1 MRFYSLLL
9 SSLLL
14 AAGPAAAQMQMP
26 AMDLSQPSSKPKAAP
41 PNGSRPSQAKPS
53 GEEMPSMDLTGPTP
67 VMRKGPP
74 VPPVPN
80 PDSSLVMPGLKIS
93 GKALSRERID
103 IVARFLKDG
112 RYPEAALSAYG
123 AMKEAGDPAQVA
135 ELEYLLAKSLYRM
148 KMYHS
153 ALHYFSNVLARGSE
167 GPFFRPSLEWLF
179 FISRKTVDENI
190 VLDDVARYRNV
201 AFPKRYQNEFTYLLA
216 RYYMLRSTALF
227 SAGDLNE
234 GREAL
239 KTTRQLAEMVPRTT
253 PYFAKARFLA
263 GTAAYQQAEI
273 GIIPGGTAPPDSLAV
288 ALEDFKEVVRVTN
301 PRDPNAIRDWRSREL
316 AFMNLARIHYEARQN
331 RAAVYYYGKVPRGG
345 DQWLEALYEE
355 AWAYYRIGDY
365 ERALGNMITLHAPFF
380 RDEYFPESLTVK
392 AIIYYENC
400 RYGEAR
406 SVIDDFEKFYGPVED
421 ELDHIAG
428 REQSPEAFYEL
439 LDDIQ
444 RRQRKKTSSPLLDRI
459 LKLALTDSDLERR
472 NASIQELEAEMDA
485 MGDQPDAFRYSELAK
500 KLIEELRAERQ
511 QAISQAGLIA
521 RAKLE
526 RERDELKDLLGKAL
540 RIKFETQEK
549 EKQLLEQK
557 IAGQEGQ
564 RDVLHNYRYSVAVP
578 DTDLYWPYEGEYWR
592 DELGTYQYT
601 LTKGCR
607 PQLSQGK

>member
-1 MRFYSLLL
+1 MRYLALLL
-9 SSLLL
+9 LPILGS
-14 AAGPAAAQMQMP
+14 AVAAAQILP
-26 AMDLSQPSSKPKAAP
+26 AMDLSQPKPKTSAPASAGHAAP
-41 PNGSRPSQAKPS
+41 ATD
-53 GEEMPSMDLTGPTP
+53 MPSMDLTGPTP

-80 PDSSLVMPGLKIS
+80 PSATPLVMPGMKLNGRS
-93 GKALSRERID
+93 VSRERID
-103 IVARFLKDG
+103 IVARLLRDQ
-112 RYPEAALSAYG
+112 RYPEAAVSAYD
-123 AMKEAGDPAQVA
+123 AMKEAGDPAQA
-135 ELEYLLAKSLYRM
+135 SELEYLLAKSLYKM
-148 KMYHS
+148 KMYRS
-153 ALHYFSNVLARGSE
+153 ALHYFSGVLSRGTE
-167 GPFFRPSLEWLF
+167 GAFFRPSLEWLF

-216 RYYMLRSTALF
+216 RYYLLRSEALF
-227 SAGDLNE
+227 AAGEENE
-234 GREAL
+234 GKDAL
-239 KTTRQLAEMVPRTT
+239 KTARQLAEMVPRTT

-263 GTAAYQQAEI
+263 GTAAYQQAEV
-273 GIIPGGTAPPDSLAV
+273 GIAGGATAPPETLAL

-301 PRDPNAIRDWRSREL
+301 PRDPTAIHDWRSREL

-331 RAAVYYYGKVPRGG
+331 RAAIYYYGKVPRGG
-345 DQWLEALYEE
+345 GQWLEALYEE

-380 RDEYFPESLTVK
+380 KDEYFPESLTVK

-421 ELDHIAG
+421 ELDRIVA
-428 REQSPEAFYEL
+428 REQTPEAFYEL

-444 RRQRKKTSSPLLDRI
+444 RKQRKNTSSPLLDRI
-459 LKLALTDSDLERR
+459 LKLALSDADLQRR
-472 NASIQELEAEMDA
+472 NASIQELEAEMDGI
-485 MGDQPDAFRYSELAK
+485 GDHPDAFRYSELAK
-500 KLIEELRAERQ
+500 VLLEELRSERQ

-526 RERDELKDLLGKAL
+526 RERDELRDLLGKAL

-549 EKQLLEQK
+549 EKQLLEHQ
-557 IAGQEGQ
+557 IAGQDGP
-564 RDVLHNYRYSVAVP
+564 RDVLHTYRYSVAVP
-578 DTDLYWPYEGEYWR
+578 DGDYYWPYEGEYWR

>member
-1 MRFYSLLL
+1 MRVHVLLL
-9 SSLLL
+9 SSVLLS
-14 AAGPAAAQMQMP
+14 AERASAQMQIP
-26 AMDLSQPSSKPKAAP
+26 AMDLSAKPKAT
-41 PNGSRPSQAKPS
+41 PS
-53 GEEMPSMDLTGPTP
+53 GASHAPAAKTGGDEQPSMDLTGPTP

-112 RYPEAALSAYG
+112 RYPEAALSAYA
-123 AMKEAGDPAQVA
+123 AMKEAGDPAQAA

-153 ALHYFSNVLARGSE
+153 ALHYFSAVLARGTD
-167 GPFFRPSLEWLF
+167 GQFFRPSLEWLF

-227 SAGDLNE
+227 SAGELNE
-234 GREAL
+234 GRDAL

-273 GIIPGGTAPPDSLAV
+273 GIGPGATAPPDSLAV

-301 PRDPNAIRDWRSREL
+301 PRDPNAIHDWRSREL

-331 RAAVYYYGKVPRGG
+331 RAAIYYYGKVPRGG

-406 SVIDDFEKFYGPVED
+406 SVIDDFERFYGPVED
-421 ELDHIAG
+421 ELDHIAA
-428 REQSPEAFYEL
+428 REQPPEAFYEL
-439 LDDIQ
+439 LDEIQ
-444 RRQRKKTSSPLLDRI
+444 RKQRKKTSSPLLDRI

-472 NASIQELEAEMDA
+472 NASIQELEGEMDG

-500 KLIEELRAERQ
+500 KMIEQLRAERQ
-511 QAISQAGLIA
+511 LAIAQAGLIA

-526 RERDELKDLLGKAL
+526 RERDELRDLLGKAL

-564 RDVLHNYRYSVAVP
+564 HEVLHSYRYSVAVP
-578 DTDLYWPYEGEYWR
+578 DTDVYWPYEGEYWR

>member
-1 MRFYSLLL
+1 MRAPLLL
-9 SSLLL
+9 PAMSLLL
-14 AAGPAAAQMQMP
+14 AAGAAAQMQMP
-26 AMDLSQPSSKPKAAP
+26 GMDLSQPAPKPKAAP
-41 PNGSRPSQAKPS
+41 SPAASPAPQPAHG
-53 GEEMPSMDLTGPTP
+53 EMPGMDLSGPTP

-80 PDSSLVMPGLKIS
+80 PSASLVMPGIKLS
-93 GKALSRERID
+93 GRALSRERID
-103 IVARFLKDG
+103 LVARLLKDS
-112 RYPEAALSAYG
+112 RYPEAAVSAYG
-123 AMKEAGDPAQVA
+123 AMKEAGDPAQAA
-135 ELEYLLAKSLYRM
+135 ELEYLLGKSLYKM
-148 KMYHS
+148 QMYHS
-153 ALHYFSNVLARGSE
+153 ALHYFSGVLARGTD
-167 GPFFRPSLEWLF
+167 GQFFRPSLEWLF

-216 RYYMLRSTALF
+216 RYYLLRSEALF
-227 SAGDLNE
+227 AAGDPNE

-239 KTTRQLAEMVPRTT
+239 KVARQLSEMVPKTT

-263 GTAAYQQAEI
+263 GTAAYQQAEE
-273 GIIPGGTAPPDSLAV
+273 GVAASATAPPEALAL

-301 PRDPNAIRDWRSREL
+301 PRDPNAIHDWRSREL

-331 RAAVYYYGKVPRGG
+331 RAAIYYYGKVPRGG

-355 AWAYYRIGDY
+355 AWAYYRLGDY

-380 RDEYFPESLTVK
+380 KDEYFPESLTVK

-406 SVIDDFEKFYGPVED
+406 SVIDDFDRFYGPVED
-421 ELDHIAG
+421 ELDRITTRA
-428 REQSPEAFYEL
+428 QSPEAFYEL
-439 LDDIQ
+439 LDEIQ
-444 RRQRKKTSSPLLDRI
+444 RKQRKKTSSPLLDRI
-459 LKLALTDSDLERR
+459 LKLALTDSDLQRR
-472 NASIQELEAEMDA
+472 NASIQELEAEMDGI
-485 MGDQPDAFRYSELAK
+485 GDRPDSFRYSELAK
-500 KLIEELRAERQ
+500 VLLEQLRAERT

-526 RERDELKDLLGKAL
+526 RERDELRDLLGKAL

-549 EKQLLEQK
+549 EKQLLEHQL
-557 IAGQEGQ
+557 AGQEGG
-564 RDVLHNYRYSVAVP
+564 REVLHGYRYSVAVP

-607 PQLSQGK
+607 PQPAQGK

>member
-1 MRFYSLLL
+1 M
-9 SSLLL
+9 
-14 AAGPAAAQMQMP
+14 AQMQLP
-26 AMDLSQPSSKPKAAP
+26 AMDLTQPASKPKAAP
-41 PNGSRPSQAKPS
+41 AGARPPAANPGAKPA
-53 GEEMPSMDLTGPTP
+53 GDEMPSMDLTGPTP

-80 PDSSLVMPGLKIS
+80 PDSTMVMPGLKIS
-93 GKALSRERID
+93 GHALSRERID

-112 RYPEAALSAYG
+112 RYSEAALSANA
-123 AMKEAGDPAQVA
+123 AMKEAGDPAQAA

-153 ALHYFSNVLARGSE
+153 ALHYFSGVLARGPDSQ
-167 GPFFRPSLEWLF
+167 FFRPALEWLF

-216 RYYMLRSTALF
+216 RYYMLRATALF
-227 SAGDLNE
+227 SAGELAE
-234 GREAL
+234 GRDAL

-273 GIIPGGTAPPDSLAV
+273 GLAPGATAPPDTLAV

-316 AFMNLARIHYEARQN
+316 AFMNLARIHYEAKQN

-365 ERALGNMITLHAPFF
+365 ERALGNMVTLHAPFF

-406 SVIDDFEKFYGPVED
+406 SVIDEFDGFYGPVED
-421 ELDHIAG
+421 ELDRIVA
-428 REQSPEAFYEL
+428 REQPPEAFYEL
-439 LDDIQ
+439 LDEIQ
-444 RRQRKKTSSPLLDRI
+444 RKQRKKTSSPVFDRI
-459 LKLALTDSDLERR
+459 LKLALTDADLERR
-472 NASIQELEAEMDA
+472 NASIQELEAEMDG
-485 MGDQPDAFRYSELAK
+485 MGDQPEAFRYSELAK
-500 KLIEELRAERQ
+500 SLLEQLRGERKA
-511 QAISQAGLIA
+511 AIAQAGLIA

-526 RERDELKDLLGKAL
+526 RERDELRDLLGKAL

-564 RDVLHNYRYSVAVP
+564 REVLHSYRYSVAVP